1 MTTAKVTAKT
11 TTAKIFDLEAH
22 NQVDLTTL
30 LTGPL
35 RTARLVTLAPGQS
48 ETLTADDCEH
58 TLFVLEGT
66 GTARTSTTTVD
77 LTKGTAVTMPLGGEL
92 MMTAGTQQMRYFHAS
107 LSVPAGQ
114 EGRR

>member
-1 MTTAKVTAKT
+1 MTTARTSTARV
-11 TTAKIFDLEAH
+11 FDLEAH

-35 RTARLVTLAPGQS
+35 RTARLVTLDPGQS
-48 ETLTADDCEH
+48 EILTAEDCEH
-58 TLFVLEGT
+58 TLFILDGT

-77 LTKGTAVTMPLGGEL
+77 LTPGTAVTMPLGGEL
-92 MMTAGTQQMRYFHAS
+92 MMGAGTQPMRYFHAS

-114 EGRR
+114 ENHR

>member
-1 MTTAKVTAKT
+1 MTTAKT
-11 TTAKIFDLEAH
+11 TTAKVFDLEAH
-22 NQVDLTTL
+22 NQVDLTTV

-48 ETLTADDCEH
+48 ETLPAEDCEH

-66 GTARTSTTTVD
+66 GTARTSMNTVD
-77 LTKGTAVTMPLGGEL
+77 LTPGTAVTMPLGGEL
-92 MMTAGTQQMRYFHAS
+92 IMSAGTQPLRYFHAS

-114 EGRR
+114 EKHR